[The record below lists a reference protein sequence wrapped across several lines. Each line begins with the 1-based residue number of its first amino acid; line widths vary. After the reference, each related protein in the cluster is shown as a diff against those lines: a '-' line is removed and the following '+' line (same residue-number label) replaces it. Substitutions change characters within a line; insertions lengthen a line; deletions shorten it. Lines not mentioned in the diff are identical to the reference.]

1 MMRQLKI
8 ICAITI
14 FIFGEFI
21 ENVNIENRWNNNFVI
36 STCFSNNDLNFFN
49 VLKQLSLFIF

>member
-21 ENVNIENRWNNNFVI
+21 ENVNIENRWNNNF
-36 STCFSNNDLNFFN
+36 FYFNF
-49 VLKQLSLFIF
+49 L

>member
-8 ICAITI
+8 ICAVTI
-14 FIFGEFI
+14 FIFGEFN

-36 STCFSNNDLNFFN
+36 STFYSNNDLNFFN

>member
-36 STCFSNNDLNFFN
+36 STFFSNNDLNFFN